1 MYIPPFRRALLLVL
15 AAVAMDGC
23 RDARSAEPGSAP
35 DTMRRGE
42 RRALA
47 GRILFVSERDGQAEV
62 YEVRPDG
69 SAPRRLTRSASQDY
83 PGAVSPDGSAL
94 LVVSVSG
101 EERNTTERMAVLPL
115 RGDGVARSV
124 GPASARVRSPAWAPD
139 GSWIVFESDTASF
152 RDLYR
157 MRRDGSGLRRLTDNP
172 QGNFDPAVSPDGAW
186 IAFVSSRDGDAEI
199 YRMRADG
206 TDVLRLTAFHTDD
219 WAPRWSPDG
228 RRIAFVSNRE
238 GRDRVYLVGADGT
251 GIRALNAASDTAQ
264 EAEPAWAPD
273 GSRVAHTIRAGEGS
287 RIAVTDLRT
296 GRRTLVSPAGEAA
309 SAPAWSPDGRHLAYT
324 ASRGAESDIRIVR
337 ADGGAS
343 FTVVRA
349 PGADWLPRWTR

>member
-1 MYIPPFRRALLLVL
+1 MPINPVRPAVLLVL
-15 AAVAMDGC
+15 SMIAGGC
-23 RDARSAEPGSAP
+23 RDARSAEPAPAP
-35 DTMRRGE
+35 DTMRRAE
-42 RRALA
+42 RRELA
-47 GRILFVSERDGQAEV
+47 GRIVFVSERDGQAEV
-62 YEVRPDG
+62 YAVRADG
-69 SAPRRLTRSASQDY
+69 SAPQRLTRSASADY

-101 EERNTTERMAVLPL
+101 EGQEATERMAVLPL
-115 RGDGVARSV
+115 VGSGRARSV
-124 GPASARVRSPAWAPD
+124 GPASARVRSPAWSPD
-139 GSWIVFESDTASF
+139 GQWIVFESDTASF

-172 QGNFDPAVSPDGAW
+172 QGNYEPAVSPDGEW
-186 IAFVSSRDGDAEI
+186 IAFVSSRDGNAEI

-206 TDVLRLTAFHTDD
+206 SGQVRLTAFHTDD

-228 RRIAFVSNRE
+228 RRIAFLSNRE
-238 GRDRVYLVGADGT
+238 GRDRVYVVGADGT
-251 GIRALNAASDTAQ
+251 GIRALNSDADTAQ
-264 EAEPAWAPD
+264 EAEPAWSPD
-273 GSRVAHTIRAGEGS
+273 GTRVAHTIRAGEGS

-296 GRRTLVSPAGEAA
+296 GRRTLVSQAGESA
-309 SAPAWSPDGRHLAYT
+309 SAPAWSPDGRHIAYT

-343 FTVVRA
+343 FTVIRA